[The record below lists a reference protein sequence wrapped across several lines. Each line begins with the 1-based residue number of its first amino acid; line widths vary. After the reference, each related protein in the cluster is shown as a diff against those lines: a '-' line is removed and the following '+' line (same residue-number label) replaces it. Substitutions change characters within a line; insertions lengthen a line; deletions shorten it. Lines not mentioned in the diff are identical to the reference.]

1 MQGCIWHWMRLIN
14 YLSWRNSLL
23 LSHYQPLLIVACYGL
38 TFNFCSQLAFKT
50 IHSQKLHPCCK
61 DAGNCVRLMKIF
73 ESIEVIFWDLS
84 WHLSYCYCSVQQRM
98 YPFHQQTLKKNFV
111 AHLSWEKNYIYY
123 SQYTKLSKSEATI
136 AHSLPLTLQLN
147 NT

>member
-1 MQGCIWHWMRLIN
+1 MQGCIWHSMRLIN

-23 LSHYQPLLIVACYGL
+23 LSHYQPLWIVACYGL
-38 TFNFCSQLAFKT
+38 SFNFCTQLSFKT

-84 WHLSYCYCSVQQRM
+84 WHLSYCYCSFQQRM
-98 YPFHQQTLKKNFV
+98 YPFHQPRLLRKI
-111 AHLSWEKNYIYY
+111 L
-123 SQYTKLSKSEATI
+123 L
-136 AHSLPLTLQLN
+136 LTLIEKKIIYIIA
-147 NT
+147 NTQNWVKVRPQ

>member
-1 MQGCIWHWMRLIN
+1 MQGCIWHSMRLIN

-23 LSHYQPLLIVACYGL
+23 LSHYQPLWIGACYGL
-38 TFNFCSQLAFKT
+38 TFNFCTQLSFKT

-84 WHLSYCYCSVQQRM
+84 WHLSYCYCSFQQRM
-98 YPFHQQTLKKNFV
+98 YPFHQPRLLRKI
-111 AHLSWEKNYIYY
+111 L
-123 SQYTKLSKSEATI
+123 L
-136 AHSLPLTLQLN
+136 LTLIEKKIIYIIA
-147 NT
+147 NTQNWVKVRPQ